1 MQTAAL
7 QAERTFITGL
17 EIRLSDGPIP
27 GPPPQVTIQAQ
38 TGLADLEE
46 PNRWRAD
53 LGIVVRPAD
62 ENRPLP
68 YEIAITV
75 SGVFRVVA
83 EMEPE
88 KARKLAFVNGMS
100 ILYSSARE
108 TVLLL
113 TGRFPAGPF
122 VLPTLSFVDEYD
134 RLAPL
139 KVAEKPAPYGKR
151 KK

>member
-7 QAERTFITGL
+7 QAERTFVTGI
-17 EIRLSDGPIP
+17 EIRLSEGPAP
-27 GPPPQVTIQAQ
+27 GPSPQVTIQAQ

-53 LGIVVRPAD
+53 LAIVVRPAD
-62 ENRPLP
+62 EQRPLP
-68 YEIAITV
+68 YQIAISV
-75 SGVFRVVA
+75 SGIFRVVA
-83 EMEPE
+83 EMEPAA
-88 KARKLAFVNGMS
+88 ARRLAFVNGMS